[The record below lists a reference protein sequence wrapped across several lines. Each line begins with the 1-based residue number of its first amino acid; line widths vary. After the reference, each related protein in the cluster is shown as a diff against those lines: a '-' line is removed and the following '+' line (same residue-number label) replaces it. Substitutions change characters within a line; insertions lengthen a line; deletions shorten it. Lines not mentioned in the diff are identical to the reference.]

1 MIIVLLKNE
10 FNDTIFN
17 VNFCLKDL
25 KCYLLKFKCH
35 FFDKKIILF
44 MNNRLA
50 TTPQRMQ
57 LYLGRA
63 AQYN

>member
-35 FFDKKIILF
+35 FFDKKIILTF
-44 MNNRLA
+44 RYKNKNNIYF
-50 TTPQRMQ
+50 TKT
-57 LYLGRA
+57 
-63 AQYN
+63 